1 MDIKL
6 RKEVP
11 PQLVELINFE
21 CKGVNTIKQVI
32 IDADIDPKLMHGRM
46 GVFVLETGSIIID
59 IGQCVKNTQWFQYGV
74 FFLWN
79 AWLNMLWAVFH
90 EIAHAIQKDEPN
102 YANRGVKEL
111 ETLATEW
118 ALEDLWE
125 YLDAHP
131 VLPNFKQFGWAK
143 DPLQKCINALYPSHK
158 SLFDEEFSCLGTPAA
173 ANAVIAA
180 KTSRRYGKTD
190 DVVRLLNRINER
202 KEIGVI
208 VNNTPYLKAREV
220 VYLTDHT
227 TED

>member
-1 MDIKL
+1 MEIKL
-6 RKEVP
+6 HKEVP
-11 PQLVELINFE
+11 PQLVKVIDEICRKEPLIQ
-21 CKGVNTIKQVI
+21 QVI
-32 IDADIDPKLMHGRM
+32 IDAEIDPKLMHGRM
-46 GVFVLETGSIIID
+46 GVFVPETGSIVID
-59 IGQCVKNTQWFQYGV
+59 LAQCVKNTQWFQYGI

-90 EIAHAIQKDEPN
+90 ETAHAESLDNPDCAGWDVES
-102 YANRGVKEL
+102 L
-111 ETLATEW
+111 EKLATEW
-118 ALEDLWE
+118 ALEDLWD
-125 YLDAHP
+125 YVDTHP

-143 DPLQKCINALYPSHK
+143 DPLQKCINALYPLHK
-158 SLFDEEFSCLGTPAA
+158 PLFDEEFSCLGTPAA

-180 KTSRRYGKTD
+180 KTSQRYCETNG
-190 DVVRLLNRINER
+190 VVRLLNRINER

>member
-1 MDIKL
+1 MEIKL
-6 RKEVP
+6 HKEVP
-11 PQLVELINFE
+11 PQLVRVIDEICRQEPL
-21 CKGVNTIKQVI
+21 IKQVI

-46 GVFVLETGSIIID
+46 GVFVPETGSIVID
-59 IGQCVKNTQWFQYGV
+59 LAQCVKNTQWFQYGI

-90 EIAHAIQKDEPN
+90 ETAHAESIDNPDCAGWDVES
-102 YANRGVKEL
+102 L
-111 ETLATEW
+111 EKLATEW
-118 ALEDLWE
+118 ALEDLWD
-125 YLDAHP
+125 YLDTHP
-131 VLPNFKQFGWAK
+131 ILPNFKQFGWAK

-180 KTSRRYGKTD
+180 KASERYSETSG
-190 DVVRLLNRINER
+190 VVRLLHRINDREGV
-202 KEIGVI
+202 GVI